1 VVIAHAA
8 EFRRSKPTVLLLGCW
23 LCLCLAVAPGLQ
35 ADPADG
41 EVRVKVESTPDDAG
55 PPQKADP
62 DLRRKAIGQAFA
74 MLAAI
79 IMGGTLLLLLV
90 VMWGNRARR
99 LARKPLPT
107 VARRDDLWF
116 LKPKAATSAE
126 QWKKRPEKS
135 DPAD

>member
-1 VVIAHAA
+1 
-8 EFRRSKPTVLLLGCW
+8 
-23 LCLCLAVAPGLQ
+23 LCLAVTPDLQ

-41 EVRVKVESTPDDAG
+41 EVRVKTESTPDDSG
-55 PPQKADP
+55 SPQRIDP

-116 LKPKAATSAE
+116 LKPKPTAEAE
-126 QWKKRPEKS
+126 QWKKRPTDS
-135 DPAD
+135 DQSE